1 VAILVAHTVPV
12 IAFCM
17 LGRKEAYYDLGGDY
31 FDRLKAE
38 GLSGS
43 LVKHFERRDHKV
55 HSNPSP
61 RQPRYFRTR
70 LRGLHP
76 QLADVRPE
84 REIPDVMLQRPKL
97 KWSILLNDF

>member
-1 VAILVAHTVPV
+1 
-12 IAFCM
+12 M

-55 HSNPSP
+55 HLKPARAP
-61 RQPRYFRTR
+61 GLLRR
-70 LRGLHP
+70 LLWF
-76 QLADVRPE
+76 
-84 REIPDVMLQRPKL
+84 L
-97 KWSILLNDF
+97 KKGS